1 MGSALAHL
9 IASGGSKFS
18 LPIVHNGPQ
27 RKTPAPKRARVSR
40 RMGEGLGAGG
50 WGALHPAL
58 AIKRAGRPAVPGR
71 ELFSRRGPPVRT
83 AAAVRARPV
92 PQIDR
97 QLDMPA
103 VGKLEISQTDAKT
116 PPASAATLHH
126 VTRADREPAG
136 EIICERSHRNPPRE
150 QPPFWNLPPPMPDQH
165 DSSETA
171 SRPAVIS
178 VNRCGKALPRCM
190 GGVAC

>member
-9 IASGGSKFS
+9 IASGASKFS
-18 LPIVHNGPQ
+18 PPIVHNGPQ

-50 WGALHPAL
+50 HSTRRWQLNAQ
-58 AIKRAGRPAVPGR
+58 AGPAVPGR

-97 QLDMPA
+97 QLDMPT

-126 VTRADREPAG
+126 VTRADWEPAG
-136 EIICERSHRNPPRE
+136 EIICERSHRNPPRKQ
-150 QPPFWNLPPPMPDQH
+150 QPSWNLPPPMPDRH

-178 VNRCGKALPRCM
+178 VNRCGKGLPRCI

>member
-1 MGSALAHL
+1 LCTT
-9 IASGGSKFS
+9 
-18 LPIVHNGPQ
+18 VHKGRP
-27 RKTPAPKRARVSR
+27 RRLTRARVSR

-50 WGALHPAL
+50 HSTRRWRLNAQ
-58 AIKRAGRPAVPGR
+58 AGRQFLGAK
-71 ELFSRRGPPVRT
+71 LFSARGPPGRT
-83 AAAVRARPV
+83 AAVRARPV
-92 PQIDR
+92 PQVDR

-116 PPASAATLHH
+116 PSASAAALHH

-136 EIICERSHRNPPRE
+136 EIICERSHHNPPRKQ
-150 QPPFWNLPPPMPDQH
+150 QPSWNLPPPMPDQH

-171 SRPAVIS
+171 SRPAVIF
-178 VNRCGKALPRCM
+178 VNRCGQALPPRM